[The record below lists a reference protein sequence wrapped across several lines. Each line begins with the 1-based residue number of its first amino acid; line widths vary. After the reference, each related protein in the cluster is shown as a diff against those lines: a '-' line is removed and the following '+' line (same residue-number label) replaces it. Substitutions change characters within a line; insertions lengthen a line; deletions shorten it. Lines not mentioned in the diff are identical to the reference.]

1 MKRPIPFGNYLL
13 VDRISVGGMAEIFL
27 AKRVGAE
34 GDERRVAIKRILP
47 AMAEDPDFTRMFL
60 DEARICVQL
69 NHPNIVRFSDLGM
82 HDGTCFIAMEY
93 VAGKDLRSLME
104 HQASVGQPM
113 PVAQA
118 IFIASRLLSGLD
130 YAHRSTGVD
139 GRPLGIIHRDVS
151 PQNVLISYEG
161 DIKLIDFGIAKAAT
175 NSQRTQAGFLKG
187 KIGYMSPEQIV
198 GSVDRRADL
207 FAVGII
213 LFELL
218 TGQRLFTGPTDFAV
232 LAKIREAEVPS
243 LCELNPAIPPELE
256 AVVLRALKADPD
268 ERYQWC
274 SELEADLKPFLATDA
289 GELFTAKALSASL
302 QETFHEDFERD
313 AERARRV
320 AEAFVP
326 VDDAR
331 ADNDEDDEEDEMA
344 DHDDATGEAP
354 APDYEDEEMD
364 ESSCRMNSRKK
375 TRTTPRA
382 RPSRSWAFPSLTTM
396 TRKRRPPLRRLR
408 RQLPSPLTTSG
419 HPPRLSQRQKKRS
432 SPRTPRP

>member
-151 PQNVLISYEG
+151 PQNVLISYAG

-232 LAKIREAEVPS
+232 LAKIRSAEVPS

-256 AVVLRALKADPD
+256 AIVLRALKADPD

-274 SELEADLKPFLATDA
+274 SDLEADLRPFLTTEA
-289 GELFTAKALSASL
+289 GEPFTAKALSASL
-302 QETFHEDFERD
+302 QETFHEDFARD
-313 AERARRV
+313 EERAKRLS
-320 AEAFVP
+320 EAVVP
-326 VDDAR
+326 VHDAR
-331 ADNDEDDEEDEMA
+331 ADDDDDDEEDEDMA
-344 DHDDATGEAP
+344 HHDDATGESP
-354 APDYEDEEMD
+354 APDYEDDEMD
-364 ESSCRMNSRKK
+364 EASLSDESLEDDEDDEFSEGATVAIMGVPFFDDDDEEEEAASAPQAQPKASEAAIGEGE
-375 TRTTPRA
+375 TP
-382 RPSRSWAFPSLTTM
+382 FD
-396 TRKRRPPLRRLR
+396 
-408 RQLPSPLTTSG
+408 
-419 HPPRLSQRQKKRS
+419 
-432 SPRTPRP
+432 